1 MNIVKAYLVLTL
13 EESKR
18 YKELVSR
25 ERGGE
30 KGKDMWMTW
39 SERNE
44 MQGMRQLLLHLITQK
59 FGPLPEDV
67 GEKLQSISSPKR
79 LTRLAERVLTAH
91 SLRELGFR

>member
-1 MNIVKAYLVLTL
+1 
-13 EESKR
+13 
-18 YKELVSR
+18 
-25 ERGGE
+25 
-30 KGKDMWMTW
+30 
-39 SERNE
+39 

-79 LTRLAERVLTAH
+79 LTRLAERLLTAR